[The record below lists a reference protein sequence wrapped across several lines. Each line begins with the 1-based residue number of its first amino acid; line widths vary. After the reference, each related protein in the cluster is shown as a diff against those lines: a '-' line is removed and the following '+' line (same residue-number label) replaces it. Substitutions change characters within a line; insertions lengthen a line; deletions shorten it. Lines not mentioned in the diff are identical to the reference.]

1 MRQGG
6 PWSYPAACRTGS
18 KTLNM
23 KPENRPG
30 EYLEC
35 QGGLFRAVDWE
46 RERDQWRTRF
56 AVVLSVAIAGWATV
70 AVLVA
75 LV

>member
-1 MRQGG
+1 
-6 PWSYPAACRTGS
+6 
-18 KTLNM
+18 M

-35 QGGLFRAVDWE
+35 QSGLFRAVDWE